1 MPDERH
7 PRAGG
12 DDRRLRVLLV
22 DDEPLVRRGL
32 RAFLAGEPDVAVVGE
47 ARDGNE
53 AVDRI
58 RSLRPDIVFLDVQMP
73 ERDGFAVLAALAP
86 EERPWVV
93 FVTAYDAY
101 AVRAFD
107 VHAVDYLVKPFD
119 EERFRVALGRVR
131 ARHVAARDA
140 ASAGAPPPAADLD
153 ALLRALRAAPAGG
166 QHLERLLVKER
177 DRTAV
182 VPVDEVDWFEAADNY
197 VRLHTRA
204 GTPLVRETIKMLDAS
219 LDPRRFARVHRSA
232 IVRLA
237 QVRALE
243 PLFHGEMAVVL
254 RDGTRLTLGRTHR
267 AEFEAR
273 LRGRVGVG
281 GQGPGGGGH

>member
-1 MPDERH
+1 MSTPERMLVPDERSSDAA
-7 PRAGG
+7 P
-12 DDRRLRVLLV
+12 LRVLLV

-32 RAFLAGEPDVAVVGE
+32 GAFLASERDVTVVGE

-53 AVDRI
+53 AVERI

-73 ERDGFAVLAALAP
+73 ERDGFGVLAELAP
-86 EERPWVV
+86 EERPSVV

-119 EERFRVALGRVR
+119 EERFRIALERVR
-131 ARHVAARDA
+131 ARHAAARGA
-140 ASAGAPPPAADLD
+140 ARGTAPTGEGARPADLE

-166 QHLERLLVKER
+166 VYLERLLVKER
-177 DRTAV
+177 DRTVV

-197 VRLHTRA
+197 VRLHTRGGA
-204 GTPLVRETIKMLDAS
+204 RLVRETIKTLDAA

-237 QVRALE
+237 QVRSLE
-243 PLFHGEMAVVL
+243 PLFHGDFAVVL

-273 LRGRVGVG
+273 LRGAAG
-281 GQGPGGGGH
+281 